1 MFAGP
6 NGSGKNTFNSKVPA
20 HLLVSFINP
29 DAIELS
35 VRETG
40 AFEFAAFGLDQYARR
55 AIPFLRGHTL
65 L

>member
-1 MFAGP
+1 M
-6 NGSGKNTFNSKVPA
+6 KVPA
-20 HLLVSFINP
+20 HLLVNYINP

-35 VRETG
+35 SRETG